1 MARSLLILLACAW
14 LGGCASQAKLRE
26 AELDQLLGWYQGRF
40 VNDQQV
46 AADAAAG
53 REPHASLEI
62 NIVRVYAPRVGDF
75 AFYVQESAADDPR
88 RVFTQRMVAFSV
100 VKDRGIVQS
109 LWAFTEPARWRDAH
123 RDTDLFK
130 SLMPQDFT
138 PMTGC
143 DMIWKKTAGGFE
155 AANDADSCRVT
166 SAAAEGTVR
175 MDLRA
180 ELSQDQLALSDQTYD
195 LSGKRV
201 QGSAGDPF
209 YRFRRR

>member
-1 MARSLLILLACAW
+1 LAILLACAW
-14 LGGCASQAKLRE
+14 LGGCASQTKLRD
-26 AELDQLLGWYQGRF
+26 AELGQLLEWYSGRF

-46 AADAAAG
+46 KADASAG
-53 REPHASLEI
+53 REPHAALEL

-75 AFYVQESAADDPR
+75 AFYFQESAAEDPR
-88 RVFTQRMVAFSV
+88 RVFTQRMVTFSV
-100 VKDRGIVQS
+100 VKDRIVQS
-109 LWAFTEPARWRDAH
+109 LWAFAEPARWRDAH
-123 RDTDLFK
+123 LDTDLFK

-138 PMTGC
+138 LMTGC
-143 DMIWKKTAGGFE
+143 DLLWKKTANGFE
-155 AANDADSCRVT
+155 GANDADSCRVT

-180 ELSQDQLALSDQTYD
+180 ELNQDELALSDQTYD